1 MNINIIGGEIMELE
15 MAIWNIWSMNRI
27 TGAITTLA
35 IIIAIW
41 IAARFASVASE
52 QSEEN
57 KNIGGKI
64 ILTLFGASVIGGGIM
79 SNLMSQRNWTVTAD
93 AFNNMKNAG
102 MDLSPAATE
111 FMTTYSGEPSLLN
124 TPLALVF
131 FIMAFLIILFPIW
144 FKK

>member
-1 MNINIIGGEIMELE
+1 MELE

-131 FIMAFLIILFPIW
+131 FVTAFLIILFPIW

>member
-1 MNINIIGGEIMELE
+1 MELE

-111 FMTTYSGEPSLLN
+111 FMATYSGEPSLLN

-131 FIMAFLIILFPIW
+131 FITAFLIILFPIW